1 MGGKTWTSEE
11 LAALGTLSWEQFH
24 ERWPKRTYFG
34 WSQKRYREEKG
45 CHPAAKQPAQG
56 EPEEFIN
63 SAPTAQ
69 AMLQDA
75 VLEALKKGPPKTV
88 VELAEAVDRSPGTVR
103 EIVEILKGQGYEIS
117 VREDEERVA
126 LDRQHR
132 ATDLVVDLTPYYGE
146 RLRLMIISCT
156 HYGNRYRQHE
166 ALVKAYGIAER
177 EKIDAV
183 LHCGDLT
190 DGFGMYKG
198 QEFDQYALGAD
209 AQVAATV
216 EEYPRSGIRTMVLGG
231 NHDYSFQKR
240 SGTNVV
246 KRICAERP
254 DLEYCGMLAANFTLG
269 DQVRIRV
276 MHARGGVP
284 YARSY
289 RGQKS
294 NEAMGRG
301 EHVPQVFC
309 IGGLHV
315 VDYVPYLNVHTFL
328 AGCFEGQTP
337 YLQEKGLFPDI
348 GAWVAM
354 MNLGDDGRLNRCTL
368 EWLEFEEK
376 QEFGD
381 GYGQGVGRRS

>member
-1 MGGKTWTSEE
+1 M
-11 LAALGTLSWEQFH
+11 SWEQFH

-34 WSQKRYREEKG
+34 WSQKKYREGKG
-45 CHPAAKQPAQG
+45 YRPATKAA
-56 EPEEFIN
+56 EAAN
-63 SAPTAQ
+63 DAPTLQGA
-69 AMLQDA
+69 AMA
-75 VLEALKKGPPKTV
+75 VLMALKGQPMTV
-88 VELAEAVDRSPGTVR
+88 AELAEVIDRSQGTVR
-103 EIVEILKGQGYEIS
+103 EAVKELEGQGYEIS
-117 VREDEERVA
+117 VREDERVA

-132 ATDLVVDLTPYYGE
+132 ATNLVVDLGGLYGE
-146 RLRLMIISCT
+146 KLRLMIVSCT

-166 ALVKAYGIAER
+166 ALVKAYGVAER
-177 EKIDAV
+177 DKVDAV

-209 AQVAATV
+209 EQIAATV
-216 EEYPRSGIRTMVLGG
+216 EEYPRSGIKTLVIGG

-269 DQVRIRV
+269 DQVRLRV

-315 VDYVPYLNVHTFL
+315 VDYVPYLGVHTFL
-328 AGCFEGQTP
+328 AGCFQGQTP

-348 GAWVAM
+348 GAWVAT
-354 MNLGDDGRLNRCTL
+354 MNLGDDGRLNRCLL
-368 EWLEFEEK
+368 EWLAFEEK
-376 QEFGD
+376 NEFGD
-381 GYGQGVGRRS
+381 GYGKGVGRRS